1 MATGMRSTYTQTTN
15 IKRGIAPLID
25 MIDWVEAPLLRLLG
39 VNGGSKFNILDL
51 GTKIEW
57 QQDTMSP
64 SSDLINE
71 ALDNSETA
79 VDVVN
84 GAYFRV
90 GHVVKV
96 DSELMNVTAVSSN
109 TLTVTRGASGS
120 TAATHTDQTPIYIHG
135 IAKLEGADA
144 VTGHTTTTTLPYNYS
159 QIFEE
164 AVKVSR
170 SEQRNPK
177 YGITD
182 TLSRHIAKLIGGGEG
197 IGTKGKAGTMAI
209 MLEKT
214 FWHGM
219 RYIGTDAIPRTMDGF
234 NAIVTTNVLN
244 AAGDPLTRKMIE
256 DKMQA
261 CYLAGGSPETIL
273 CGAWAQRKLSSFYE
287 KYITTER
294 SEERGGYKIKTLET
308 DFGDLEIVFS
318 KHAPTDELS
327 IIEKDKM
334 GWVELRPFDVVD
346 LPSSGDYDWK
356 DVIGEYSFV
365 CKTETAH
372 ARIHSFSTSL

>member
-39 VNGGSKFNILDL
+39 VNGGSKFNIQDL

-71 ALDNSETA
+71 ALDNSETG

-120 TAATHTDQTPIYIHG
+120 TAANHADQTPIYIHG

-318 KHAPTDELS
+318 KHAPADELS

-356 DVIGEYSFV
+356 DVLGEYSFV

-372 ARIHSFSTSL
+372 ARIYGFSTSL